1 MTAASSA
8 AATGARAVEGR
19 ATSTRAAKYV
29 VRGIALL
36 YLALLLVLPVA
47 MVFIRAFEGGIDP
60 VLKAISRPAFQ
71 SAFLLTLEITLIAV
85 PLCTVMG
92 IITALAIA
100 RRKFPG
106 RSFLNALVDLPF
118 ALSPVVIGLSLFI
131 VYGAASPI
139 GQFLTDNGITVIFA
153 LPGMILAT
161 VFVCL
166 PFVIREVVPVLREI
180 GTDQEEAAYTLGAG
194 PLRTF
199 WKVTLPAIRWGVVYG
214 VILTTARSLGE
225 FGAVA
230 IVSGK
235 ISGKT
240 ITLTTHVQ
248 ERYEAF
254 DVAGAYTASIVL
266 AAMALIVLLAMRIYQ
281 AGGLRGAG
289 VTADESRD
297 PEQPQ
302 GLLIEPVPAASESNG
317 GRA

>member
-8 AATGARAVEGR
+8 AATGARPVQGN
-19 ATSTRAAKYV
+19 ATGARAARLT

-47 MVFIRAFEGGIDP
+47 MVFIRAFEGGLDP
-60 VLKAISRPAFQ
+60 VLRALSRPAFQ
-71 SAFLLTLEITLIAV
+71 SAFWLTVEITLITV
-85 PLCTVMG
+85 PVCTVMG
-92 IITALAIA
+92 VITALAIA

-106 RSFLNALVDLPF
+106 RSVLNALVDLPF
-118 ALSPVVIGLSLFI
+118 ALSPVVIGLSLFL
-131 VYGAASPI
+131 VYGTNSPI
-139 GQFLTDNGITVIFA
+139 GGFLADNGITVIFA
-153 LPGMILAT
+153 LPGMVLAT
-161 VFVCL
+161 IFVCL

-194 PLRTF
+194 PIRTF
-199 WKVTLPAIRWGVVYG
+199 WRVTLPAIRWGIVYG

-254 DVAGAYTASIVL
+254 DIAGAYTASIVL
-266 AAMALIVLLAMRIYQ
+266 AGLALLVLVGMRLYQ
-281 AGGLRGAG
+281 SGGLRRR
-289 VTADESRD
+289 TALE
-297 PEQPQ
+297 EQPQ
-302 GLLIEPVPAASESNG
+302 GLLLEPTYVADAATG
-317 GRA
+317 GRS

>member
-1 MTAASSA
+1 VTALSSA
-8 AATGARAVEGR
+8 AATGARPIASNPSKGR
-19 ATSTRAAKYV
+19 ATKLT

-47 MVFIRAFEGGIDP
+47 MVFIRAFEGGIGP
-60 VLKAISRPAFQ
+60 VLAAVGRPAFQ
-71 SAFLLTLEITLIAV
+71 SAFWLTLQITLITV
-85 PLCTVMG
+85 PICTVMG
-92 IITALAIA
+92 VVAALVIA
-100 RRKFPG
+100 RR
-106 RSFLNALVDLPF
+106 SFRGKSLLNAVVDLPF
-118 ALSPVVIGLSLFI
+118 ALSPVVIGLSLFL
-131 VYGAASPI
+131 VYGSNSRV
-139 GQFLTDNGITVIFA
+139 GSFLADHGITVIFA
-153 LPGMILAT
+153 VPGMVLAT
-161 VFVCL
+161 IFVCL

-199 WKVTLPAIRWGVVYG
+199 WRVTLPAIRWGIVYG

-254 DVAGAYTASIVL
+254 DVVGSYTASIVL
-266 AAMALIVLLAMRIYQ
+266 AAMALVVLFGMQLYQ
-281 AGGLRGAG
+281 SGRLRRKPGSDDSPTSALTTGGI
-289 VTADESRD
+289 S
-297 PEQPQ
+297 
-302 GLLIEPVPAASESNG
+302 
-317 GRA
+317 

>member
-8 AATGARAVEGR
+8 AATGARPVVGN
-19 ATSTRAAKYV
+19 ATGARAARLT

-60 VLKAISRPAFQ
+60 VLRSIGRPAFQ
-71 SAFLLTLEITLIAV
+71 SAFWLTVEITLITV
-85 PLCTVMG
+85 PVCTVMG
-92 IITALAIA
+92 VITALAIA

-106 RSFLNALVDLPF
+106 RSVINALVDLPF
-118 ALSPVVIGLSLFI
+118 ALSPVVIGLSLFL
-131 VYGAASPI
+131 VYGTNSPI
-139 GQFLTDNGITVIFA
+139 GGFLSDNGITVIFA
-153 LPGMILAT
+153 LPGMVLAT
-161 VFVCL
+161 IFVCL
-166 PFVIREVVPVLREI
+166 PFVVREVVPVLREI

-199 WKVTLPAIRWGVVYG
+199 WKVTLPAIRWGIVYG

-266 AAMALIVLLAMRIYQ
+266 AGLALLVLLGMRIYQ
-281 AGGLRGAG
+281 SGGLRRR
-289 VTADESRD
+289 VADE
-297 PEQPQ
+297 EQPQ
-302 GLLIEPVPAASESNG
+302 GLLLEPTYVADAATG
-317 GRA
+317 GRS